1 VAARI
6 LEAFQTQLHAGPQR
20 VSVDVSVGI
29 TDSRRSHDAE
39 ELIRGADLAMYQ
51 AKSHGKSRFEFF
63 EESMAAAMLRLHDV
77 KEELAKAIAR
87 EEILV
92 EYQPIVSLETGRITA
107 AEALV
112 RWEHPARGRIPPSEF
127 VPLAEETGL
136 IGVLDHHVLWQAC
149 RQARRWQLAE
159 MTEAPL
165 RVHVNLSLAEL
176 RDRDFVPGVVAI
188 LKESQL
194 APDQLTLE
202 ITETQLLGEAA
213 DSAAS
218 FQELRDLGVRIAL
231 DDFGTG
237 YSSLSY
243 LHSLPVD
250 CLKIAKPF
258 VDGLTGGGREA
269 GFIRMIL
276 DLGRTLDLEV
286 IAEGIETS
294 AQLEALRV
302 LGAGLGQGY
311 LLGRPSAA
319 KPGRFERRQ
328 AAMLGAVDEV

>member
-1 VAARI
+1 
-6 LEAFQTQLHAGPQR
+6 
-20 VSVDVSVGI
+20 
-29 TDSRRSHDAE
+29 
-39 ELIRGADLAMYQ
+39 
-51 AKSHGKSRFEFF
+51 
-63 EESMAAAMLRLHDV
+63 
-77 KEELAKAIAR
+77 
-87 EEILV
+87 
-92 EYQPIVSLETGRITA
+92 
-107 AEALV
+107 
-112 RWEHPARGRIPPSEF
+112 
-127 VPLAEETGL
+127 
-136 IGVLDHHVLWQAC
+136 
-149 RQARRWQLAE
+149 